1 MNWETESHMRDHKKI
16 HRILRKYG
24 EDILAAES
32 FQQSRNYVQHG
43 SFSVW
48 RHSLN
53 VAEASI
59 RLSRTLPFRFSEK
72 ELVRGALLH
81 DYFQY
86 DWHDKRVGLREIF
99 EFYKMHGFTHPA
111 IAAENARRDF
121 HTGDLENEI
130 ISKHMWPLTVVPPK
144 CREAWVV
151 IMADK
156 YCSMMETLHLMK
168 GDLCG

>member
-1 MNWETESHMRDHKKI
+1 MKDHDKI

-24 EDILAAES
+24 EDILASKS
-32 FQQSRNYVQHG
+32 FKQSRNYVQHG

-53 VAEASI
+53 VAKASI
-59 RLSRTLPFRFSEK
+59 RLSRMLPFRFAEK

-86 DWHDKRVGLREIF
+86 DWHDKRVGVREIF

-111 IAAENARRDF
+111 IAAKNARRDF
-121 HTGDLENEI
+121 QIGVLENEI
-130 ISKHMWPLTVVPPK
+130 IIKHMWPLTIIPPK

-151 IMADK
+151 TMADK

-168 GDLCG
+168 GDLRG